1 MRLVLRA
8 AHAALLLA
16 ISAAALVA
24 QSAAPLLGVRVD
36 ADRNKLLLEIPQAQ
50 LNKDLLH
57 QAVLATGAGVNALGL
72 DRGQTGGETIVRF
85 ERRGRRVLMVADNW
99 TSRAP
104 AADAAGQRAAAEAF
118 PRAVLASFPI
128 ESDTDGKLTVDATG
142 FFLTDTYGIAESL
155 RRSQQGNARVD
166 AARSWFEES
175 RTKAFPKNVEIHAVL
190 TFNVDNAGPALRR
203 WAADGASPVFEV
215 HHSIVAL
222 PEAEGFRA
230 RAGDPRSGYFG
241 QGFLDFSQGLDGT
254 YRGSVINRWRLVPK
268 DPAAYQRGVL
278 TEPVNPVIY
287 YLDPGIPEPYKSAF
301 REGGNWWNTV
311 FEAAGFKNAF
321 QVRDLPAD
329 ADPMDARYNVIYWVH
344 RNGPGPSVGP
354 SFSDPRT
361 GEIVRTVVRMDS
373 YRSLIDYNIWA
384 GLVPAAGTRGLNMTA
399 EAFAMARRRQHTAH
413 EIGHTLGLSHNFIA
427 ASQGRS
433 SVMDY
438 PFPLISV
445 TANNTLDLSKAY
457 APMAGAWD
465 SLAIRYGYTW
475 YPTAQAERAG
485 LERITQ
491 EMIRRN
497 VRFIADQ
504 HAGAEGSIP
513 TATRWVEGETMVDAV
528 RRTSAVRRVAM
539 QAFDERAIQPGEP
552 MYLLS
557 MRFLHVY
564 LHHRYSLEGLIKTV
578 GGMDFRYTMRGDGQV
593 PTTVIPVAEQR
604 AALQMALDAL
614 QPAEL
619 EVPEKV
625 LALIPPVPPGGDA
638 SYDWLPRA
646 GTTVDQVAL
655 AGGLATEVLEGLLE
669 RDRVQRV
676 ALFYARDA
684 QQMNVNELVGAILDR
699 TWHAPDATT
708 PSQQAMQR
716 TVRRVALNAMLDRA
730 SDARA
735 SADVRQVIALRL
747 TQLRQRLEGAAPS
760 GNVANDA
767 LRAAAI
773 RDIQAFEAGQ
783 DDPAKRTRYQVIALP
798 WP

>member
-1 MRLVLRA
+1 MRTVLRA
-8 AHAALLLA
+8 VR
-16 ISAAALVA
+16 AAALVA
-24 QSAAPLLGVRVD
+24 VAAGTLAAQSTAALLGVRVD
-36 ADRNKLLLEIPQAQ
+36 ADRNKLLLEIPAAQ
-50 LNKDLLH
+50 LGKDLLH
-57 QAVLATGAGVNALGL
+57 QTVLATGAGVNALGL
-72 DRGQTGGETIVRF
+72 DRGQVGEATIIRF

-99 TSRAP
+99 TTRAP

-128 ESDTDGKLTVDATG
+128 ESEADGRLTVDATG
-142 FFLTDTYGIAESL
+142 YFLSDSYGVGESL
-155 RRSQQGNARVD
+155 RRAQQGSARVD
-166 AARSWFEES
+166 AARSWFDETRS
-175 RTKAFPKNVEIHAVL
+175 KAFPMNAEIHAVL

-203 WAADGASPVFEV
+203 WAADASSPVFEI

-222 PEAEGFRA
+222 PEAAGFSA
-230 RAGDPRSGYFG
+230 RAGDPRSGFFG
-241 QGFLDFSQGLDGT
+241 QGFLDFSQGYDGT

-268 DPAAYQRGVL
+268 DPAAYQRGEL
-278 TEPVNPVIY
+278 TEPVQPIIY

-301 REGGNWWNTV
+301 REGGNWWSTV

-321 QVRDLPAD
+321 QVRDLPAG
-329 ADPMDARYNVIYWVH
+329 ADPMDARYNLIYWVH

-354 SFSDPRT
+354 SFADPRT

-384 GLVPAAGTRGLNMTA
+384 GLVPAAGARGLNLSA

-438 PFPLISV
+438 PFPLV
-445 TANNTLDLSKAY
+445 TVAANNTLDLSKAY

-465 SLAIRYGYTW
+465 SLAIRFGYTW
-475 YPTAQAERAG
+475 YPNAQAERAG

-528 RRTSAVRRVAM
+528 NRTMAVRRIAM

-564 LHHRYSLEGLIKTV
+564 LHHRYSLEGLVKTV
-578 GGMDFRYTMRGDGQV
+578 GGMDFRYAMRGDGQV
-593 PTTVIPVAEQR
+593 PTTVIPAAEQR
-604 AALQMALDAL
+604 AALTMALDAL
-614 QPAEL
+614 QPAQL
-619 EVPEKV
+619 EVPERV

-638 SYDWLPRA
+638 TYDWLPRA
-646 GTTVDQVAL
+646 GTSVDQVAL
-655 AGGLATEVLEGLLE
+655 AGGLITEVIEGLMDRE
-669 RDRVQRV
+669 RMQRV
-676 ALFYARDA
+676 ALFFARDR
-684 QQMNVNELVGAILDR
+684 QQMNVHELMEGILQR
-699 TWHAPDATT
+699 SWYAPDATT

-716 TVRRVALNAMLDRA
+716 TLRRVVLNTMLDRA
-730 SDARA
+730 SDPRT
-735 SADVRQVIALRL
+735 SADVRQVVAWHLDALQR
-747 TQLRQRLEGAAPS
+747 RLERQAPNPS
-760 GNVANDA
+760 VADDA
-767 LRAAAI
+767 LRETAL
-773 RDIQAFEAGQ
+773 RDIARFEDGR
-783 DDPAKRTRYQVIALP
+783 DDPSTRTRYTVIPLP

>member
-1 MRLVLRA
+1 MRILLRGA
-8 AHAALLLA
+8 RLALLLA
-16 ISAAALVA
+16 SAAGALAA
-24 QSAAPLLGVRVD
+24 QAAAPLLGVRVD
-36 ADRNKLLLEIPQAQ
+36 ADRNKLFLEIPQAQ
-50 LNKDLLH
+50 LGKDLLH
-57 QAVLATGAGVNALGL
+57 QTVLATGAGVNALGL

-99 TSRAP
+99 TTRAP

-128 ESDTDGKLTVDATG
+128 EAEAEGRLTVDATG
-142 FFLTDTYGIAESL
+142 FFLSDAYGIGESL

-166 AARSWFEES
+166 ASRSWFEEP

-190 TFNVDNAGPALRR
+190 TFSVDNAGPALRR
-203 WAADGASPVFEV
+203 WAADASSPVFEV

-222 PEAEGFRA
+222 PDADGFRA

-241 QGFLDFSQGLDGT
+241 QGFLDFSQGIDGT
-254 YRGSVINRWRLVPK
+254 YRASVINRWRLVPK

-278 TEPVNPVIY
+278 TEPVTPIIY

-321 QVRDLPAD
+321 QVRDLPAG
-329 ADPMDARYNVIYWVH
+329 ADPMDARYNLIYWVH

-373 YRSLIDYNIWA
+373 YRSLVDYNIWA
-384 GLVPAAGTRGLNMTA
+384 GLVPAAGTRGLNVSA

-438 PFPLISV
+438 PFPLITV

-465 SLAIRYGYTW
+465 SLAIRFGYTW
-475 YPTAQAERAG
+475 YPTTQAERAG

-528 RRTSAVRRVAM
+528 RRTAAVRRIAM

-564 LHHRYSLEGLIKTV
+564 LHHRYSLEGLVKTV
-578 GGMDFRYTMRGDGQV
+578 GGMDFRYAMRGDGQV
-593 PTTVIPVAEQR
+593 PTAVVPAAEQR
-604 AALQMALDAL
+604 AALTMALDAL
-614 QPAEL
+614 QPSEL

-638 SYDWLPRA
+638 TYDWLPRA

-655 AGGLATEVLEGLLE
+655 AGGLATEVIEGLLE
-669 RDRVQRV
+669 RDRMQRV
-676 ALFYARDA
+676 ALFYARDP
-684 QQMNVNELVGAILDR
+684 QQLNVNELLGAILDR
-699 TWHAPDATT
+699 SWYAPDATT

-716 TVRRVALNAMLDRA
+716 TLRRVVLNTMLDRA
-730 SDARA
+730 GDARA
-735 SADVRQVIALRL
+735 AADVRQVIALRL
-747 TQLRQRLEGAAPS
+747 TQLHERLSGAAPT
-760 GNVANDA
+760 GHPANDA

-773 RDIQAFEAGQ
+773 RDIEAFVDGE
-783 DDPAKRTRYQVIALP
+783 DDPAKRTRYPVIALP